1 MNTPAKQNQ
10 YDLYKPPVHPKI
22 FFDETP
28 TAYLMRLAKLN
39 RYSLSSWLIKDYSRM
54 PSIEMAYTLIQQND
68 WTGYTQL
75 IPEVEE
81 LSRFTDRERLTRW
94 ILYCPKCL
102 SEENYIRFYW
112 QIKASNVC
120 LKHQV
125 WLQDRCSL
133 CHSCLRD
140 IDVLFDSCHKCH
152 AKLSLSRT
160 ETASKLAIHMQSFL
174 QNKNFFYSTTAS
186 DCLLKNHCLSFL
198 ERAKLINFFIKWHP
212 ERLINWRL
220 GNKKSI
226 RDNIQIAGETL
237 FSGKNGFWQF
247 LERMNKDRSGYHF
260 IKFYR
265 ALYTKFSRE
274 SLSNFKYLLEL
285 YIQLHWQKSIDKR
298 NSLFSEITIKEH
310 LWLPVKRVCEE
321 FDINRSDL
329 RKAIKTC
336 KIKSQQY
343 QKEKRIFVVVY
354 KPDVQK
360 YIISLKNIATFKDIT
375 TKLGVTKKQLLQL
388 VKSGHFS
395 EKCFPEKNVNRI
407 WTFSH
412 QEVDSYL
419 QSIFSKTSILDTDDC
434 VPMSKAMKIVGN
446 RVAYPFSAI
455 LNAIQKS
462 ELPVTL
468 LSEPKKGIR
477 ALGVPFNELKKWIKK
492 KTKSEYFSIPEV
504 AKLLN
509 INQEFTYQLVNAGLL
524 TYTVKENQKKK
535 QIKQKDI
542 DDFNKKYILLANLA
556 RMNQIN
562 SRKLMNT
569 LGKKGIYPVD
579 HLWEVKLRQK
589 IYNYMQLME
598 FNYKLLALKSTE

>member
-1 MNTPAKQNQ
+1 MNTPIKQNQ

-22 FFDETP
+22 FADEFP
-28 TAYLMRLAKLN
+28 TSYLMRLAKLN
-39 RYSLSSWLIKDYSRM
+39 RYPLSHWLIKEYSSM

-68 WTGYTQL
+68 WTGYRQL
-75 IPEVEE
+75 ISEVEE
-81 LSRFTDRERLTRW
+81 LSCLTDRERLTRW
-94 ILYCPKCL
+94 VLYCPKCL
-102 SEENYIRFYW
+102 SEENYIRLYW

-120 LKHQV
+120 LKHHV
-125 WLQDRCSL
+125 WLQDRCCF
-133 CHSCLRD
+133 CHSYLRD
-140 IDVLFDSCHKCH
+140 IDVLFDSCHQCH
-152 AKLSLSRT
+152 AKLSLSQA
-160 ETASKLAIHMQSFL
+160 ETAPKLAIHMQSFL
-174 QNKNFFYSTTAS
+174 QNKNFFYSEAVS
-186 DCLLKNHCLSFL
+186 DCLLKNHRLSFL

-212 ERLINWRL
+212 ERLSNWQL
-220 GNKKSI
+220 VNKKNI

-237 FSGKNGFWQF
+237 FSGKNGFWQL
-247 LERMNKDRSGYHF
+247 LENMNKDRNGYHF
-260 IKFYR
+260 IRFYR
-265 ALYTKFSRE
+265 ALYTKFPQE

-321 FDINRSDL
+321 FDINPSDL
-329 RKAIKTC
+329 RKAIKTG
-336 KIKSQQY
+336 KIKSEQY

-354 KPDVQK
+354 KPDVQQ
-360 YIISLKNIATFKDIT
+360 YIISLKDIATFKDIT
-375 TKLGVTKKQLLQL
+375 AKLGVTKQQLLQL

-395 EKCFPEKNVNRI
+395 EKCFPEKNFNRI

-419 QSIFSKTSILDTDDC
+419 QSIFSKTTTLEADDC
-434 VPMSKAMKIVGN
+434 VPMSKAMKIIGN

-455 LNAIQKS
+455 LYAIQRA

-468 LSEPKKGIR
+468 LSEQKKGIR
-477 ALGVPFNELKKWIKK
+477 ALGIPFNELKKWVKEN
-492 KTKSEYFSIPEV
+492 TKSEYFSIPEV
-504 AKLLN
+504 AKLFN
-509 INQEFTYQLVNAGLL
+509 INQEFVYQLVNNGLL
-524 TYTVKENQKKK
+524 TYSVQGKQKARR
-535 QIKQKDI
+535 IKQKNI

-589 IYNYMQLME
+589 IYSYMQLME
-598 FNYKLLALKSTE
+598 FNHKLLSLKSTE